1 MECMHVLHNNSIHGV
16 AIVLKKAS
24 SSLDNLGIQHTDES
38 SIRRQLR
45 KRSDCKTTANQHFL
59 MRGSTS
65 TDIDRKRGDTRNLSC
80 VILPRK
86 DIPKQFFSLIST
98 GKFTVSSKSK
108 SKLSCDMIC
117 GILTSG
123 ARVPT
128 FNTTSLI
135 TQKN

>member
-1 MECMHVLHNNSIHGV
+1 MVNPQCFFWCQSTGQNQSGV
-16 AIVLKKAS
+16 AIVLKKLLRR
-24 SSLDNLGIQHTDES
+24 LDNLGIQHTDES

-98 GKFTVSSKSK
+98 GKFIVSSKSK
-108 SKLSCDMIC
+108 SKLSCDI
-117 GILTSG
+117 ID
-123 ARVPT
+123 
-128 FNTTSLI
+128 
-135 TQKN
+135 Q

>member
-1 MECMHVLHNNSIHGV
+1 MVNPQCFFWCQSTGQNQPGV
-16 AIVLKKAS
+16 AIVLKKLLRR
-24 SSLDNLGIQHTDES
+24 LDNLGIQHTDES

-59 MRGSTS
+59 MKGSTS

-98 GKFTVSSKSK
+98 GKFIV
-108 SKLSCDMIC
+108 I
-117 GILTSG
+117 
-123 ARVPT
+123 AVRVKVN
-128 FNTTSLI
+128 FLVI
-135 TQKN
+135 